1 LHPRSESHI
10 FLSGNDAALFVSD
23 VHLCDDE
30 PEIAALFEAKLATWL
45 PAHSHLFILGDLFE
59 SWCGDDAADAVANKL
74 LANLKQRQ
82 QLGLKIFLMRG
93 NRDFL
98 IDQPVLNTQRLTTSM
113 GAQLLADECNVN
125 AFGVPWL
132 LCHGDQLCTLD
143 LAYQAF
149 RSQSRSQPWQEA
161 FLAQPKAQRLAQ
173 ARQMRAASRAHQQQA
188 AYDGASTEAFKVD
201 KLEPNIYDVDEQAIA
216 ALMTRS
222 GATNLLHGHT
232 HLPAVHPLQTLGH
245 RWVLSDWAINPP
257 RGDAISMNANGIE
270 RLV

>member
-30 PEIAALFEAKLATWL
+30 PEIAALFEAKLASWL
-45 PAHSHLFILGDLFE
+45 PVHSHLFILGDLFE
-59 SWCGDDAADAVANKL
+59 SWCGDDAADVVANRL
-74 LANLKQRQ
+74 IANLKQRQ

-98 IDQPVLNTQRLTTSM
+98 IDQPVLNTQQLTISV
-113 GAQLLADECNVN
+113 GAQLLADECSLN

-143 LAYQAF
+143 LAYQV
-149 RSQSRSQPWQEA
+149 RSQPWQEA

-173 ARQMRAASRAHQQQA
+173 AKQMRAASRAHQQQGA
-188 AYDGASTEAFKVD
+188 TDGATTEAFKVD
-201 KLEPNIYDVDEQAIA
+201 KLDLNIYDVDKQTVNT
-216 ALMTRS
+216 LMAS
-222 GATNLLHGHT
+222 FNATNMLHGHT
-232 HLPAVHPLQTLGH
+232 HRPAVHQLQTFGH
-245 RWVLSDWAINPP
+245 RWVLSDWAVNPP
-257 RGDAISMNANGIE
+257 RGDAISMTAKGIE
-270 RLV
+270 RLE